1 MIWYSEISQE
11 DSMNYPAV
19 EDDFTQFLSECRKIK
34 PLTREREYELAVR
47 YHETGDPQAAQE
59 LVICHLPFVV
69 RVALRYRHYHLPMLD
84 LVHEGVIGFIKA
96 VKRFDPFKGYR
107 LATFAI
113 WWVKAYIQNFIIR
126 CWRLVKLGTTQTQR
140 RLFYHL
146 KRLKGQTESTV
157 DDQDLRSLAIDL
169 DVKEDEVIEMEARLN
184 ATDLSLHA
192 PLADNKELNFMDVLP
207 DPMPNPEEVLAADQ
221 MSSEASRKIFNAINV
236 LDLREKFVIRKRYLD
251 ESPWTLA
258 QIGRH
263 FSITRE
269 RARQLEQRALK
280 KLRAALQEPTDK
292 ALLN

>member
-1 MIWYSEISQE
+1 
-11 DSMNYPAV
+11 MNYPAV
-19 EDDFTQFLSECRKIK
+19 EDDFTRFLSECRKIK

-47 YHETGDPQAAQE
+47 YHETGDPKAAQE

-69 RVALRYRHYHLPMLD
+69 RVALRYRQYHMPMLD
-84 LVHEGVIGFIKA
+84 LVHEGVIGLIKA

-146 KRLKGQTESTV
+146 KRLKGQNESILN
-157 DDQDLRSLAIDL
+157 DQALRELAEDL

-184 ATDLSLHA
+184 AADLSLHA
-192 PLADNKELNFMDVLP
+192 PLADSGELSFMDVVP
-207 DPMPNPEEVLAADQ
+207 DPRPNPEEVLIAEQ
-221 MSSEASRKIFNAINV
+221 MSSDASRKIYNAINQ
-236 LDLREKFVIRKRYLD
+236 LDLREKFVIRKRYLE

-269 RARQLEQRALK
+269 RARQLEQRALR
-280 KLRAALQEPTDK
+280 KLQAALQAPTDK

>member
-1 MIWYSEISQE
+1 
-11 DSMNYPAV
+11 MNYPAV
-19 EDDFTQFLSECRKIK
+19 EDDFTRFLSECRKIK

-69 RVALRYRHYHLPMLD
+69 RVAFRYRHYHLPMLD
-84 LVHEGVIGFIKA
+84 LVHEGVIGLIKA

-140 RLFYHL
+140 SLFYHL
-146 KRLKGQTESTV
+146 RRLKGQS
-157 DDQDLRSLAIDL
+157 DSILNDHALRELAEDL

-184 ATDLSLHA
+184 AADLSLHA
-192 PLADNKELNFMDVLP
+192 PLSDNGELSFMDVVP
-207 DPMPNPEEVLAADQ
+207 DPRPNPEELLAAEQKNSD
-221 MSSEASRKIFNAINV
+221 ASRKIFNAINQ
-236 LDLREKFVIRKRYLD
+236 LDLREKFVIRKRYLE

-269 RARQLEQRALK
+269 RARQLEQRALR
-280 KLRAALQEPTDK
+280 KLRAALQAPSEE